1 MGRTPDTLLVTPGPD
16 ARTITKADIGD
27 VIEGRR
33 RDGTAIW
40 PNSPIL
46 GSVALR
52 RGCRPAT
59 PYQIQSLLNAGAIL
73 LEAVRVQVEW
83 HCLLTAL
90 DLRRRQSRAGAGAT
104 EWLVARAT
112 ALKVVATTKTL
123 GTEGR
128 LRHGDFHFANL
139 DRGGHLL

>member
-46 GSVALR
+46 GS
-52 RGCRPAT
+52 
-59 PYQIQSLLNAGAIL
+59 
-73 LEAVRVQVEW
+73 EAF
-83 HCLLTAL
+83 
-90 DLRRRQSRAGAGAT
+90 
-104 EWLVARAT
+104 
-112 ALKVVATTKTL
+112 
-123 GTEGR
+123 R
-128 LRHGDFHFANL
+128 LRLPPWLPLPTKFG
-139 DRGGHLL
+139 RS